1 MSSNSRHLTY
11 FLKIPFSSGKP
22 PCDILVEQV
31 QMTLQTA
38 GAVQVDQPGLAL
50 DLARFFAKPE
60 IPTQA
65 ADQIQSIPAQASLL
79 PSAADQIQSTPSD
92 APKVPVN
99 NATPPV
105 TSSSNNVP
113 VSSQA
118 GGSVPTGTARP
129 VLLDKPSSRPS
140 LLDQPSTP
148 RPSLLGLPTPI
159 EDPKKTWHP
168 MGYPLPPSQH
178 GQIFVQ
184 YRKSII
190 GKCNYFMGT

>member
-1 MSSNSRHLTY
+1 
-11 FLKIPFSSGKP
+11 
-22 PCDILVEQV
+22 
-31 QMTLQTA
+31 MTLRTA

-92 APKVPVN
+92 APKVPVS
-99 NATPPV
+99 NAPPV

-129 VLLDKPSSRPS
+129 VLLDKPSSRFLYF
-140 LLDQPSTP
+140 LL
-148 RPSLLGLPTPI
+148 I
-159 EDPKKTWHP
+159 
-168 MGYPLPPSQH
+168 PL
-178 GQIFVQ
+178 
-184 YRKSII
+184 
-190 GKCNYFMGT
+190 